1 MEKLT
6 YVYLIRHSET
16 IEIEASKQEENE
28 KIILSEQG
36 KEKAKDISK
45 LKELQNIDILWS
57 SNYTRAVQTAEYI
70 AKQNNIKINIDKN
83 LGERKL
89 R

>member
-36 KEKAKDISK
+36 KEKAKDISQ
-45 LKELQNIDILWS
+45 LKEF
-57 SNYTRAVQTAEYI
+57 
-70 AKQNNIKINIDKN
+70 
-83 LGERKL
+83 
-89 R
+89 